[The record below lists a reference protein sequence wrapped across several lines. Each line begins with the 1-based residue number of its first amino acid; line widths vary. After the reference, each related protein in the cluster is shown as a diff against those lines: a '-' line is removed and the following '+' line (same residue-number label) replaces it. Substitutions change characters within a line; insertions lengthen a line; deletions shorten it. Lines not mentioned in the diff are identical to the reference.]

1 MGFEN
6 IKPTVPLL
14 SGIALSLCFPL
25 VFKDPYILSLIIPG
39 LIWSVSC
46 MGWNV
51 IVRTGQ
57 FSMGQAAFMAIG
69 GYVSALLCINLN
81 ISVWIAMLVGGLVS
95 AFIAFLVGVV
105 VLRLGGIYFAI
116 VTLAFGEVIR
126 VIAINLTEITKG
138 SYGLIPPAPTISLGD
153 FTINFAVSKVPY
165 YYLALLIVII
175 SGLVFWRVDQ
185 SRLGRIYR
193 SIASN
198 NTLSEH
204 LGMHLMKYRVMAFT
218 IAGFFTGVAGALY
231 CHYLF
236 FVGPT
241 LFALSESIMIL
252 IMCTV
257 GGISSAVAGP
267 ILGALVL
274 SVSGDYLSA
283 LLRGAKPLVFG
294 ALVVGIVF
302 FYPGGIVEALRS
314 VWRKLRGH
322 RTNESMEP

>member
-138 SYGLIPPAPTISLGD
+138 SYGLIPPAPTISLGS

-198 NTLSEH
+198 STLSEH
-204 LGMHLMKYRVMAFT
+204 LGMRLMKYRVMAFT

-257 GGISSAVAGP
+257 GGISSAVVGP

-274 SVSGDYLSA
+274 SASGDYLST

-294 ALVVGIVF
+294 ALVVTIVF
-302 FYPGGIVEALRS
+302 FYPGGVVEAMRS
-314 VWRKLRGH
+314 VWRKLISH
-322 RTNESMEP
+322 HTNESMKP